1 MPIKLND
8 ACLKYYYAV
17 VNDDGTYGEPI
28 LLKEITIIKIKWE
41 ENNNEHN

>member
-8 ACLKYYYAV
+8 AGLKCYYAV

-28 LLKEITIIKIKWE
+28 LLEECRTIKIKWE